1 VIDDVEVS
9 DGSARITFDAPSNG
23 GSAITRYEYR
33 LDGGSW
39 TDTGSLSGVV
49 LLDGLEN
56 SGTYSVQVRA
66 VNGVGAGPASAPAA
80 VRVRTTP
87 AAPDVDAVVAG
98 DGSLSI
104 DFTPGDDGGDP
115 IVGYEYSTDG
125 GVTWRDADAGTTS
138 PIVVD
143 RASGSGAALANGTLY
158 TVQLRAVNGV
168 GSGAAS
174 VSTLVAPQGAPD
186 APRDVTLT
194 PGDGRLVV
202 QFAPGSDGG
211 SAITR
216 FEYRLDGGAWV
227 DAGSLS
233 SPITISGLTNGTPYQ
248 VEIRAVSSIGAGD
261 ASAPVSGT
269 PSTVTS
275 APGDVVAVAGDAAM
289 TISWS
294 APSETGGVPITSY
307 VATLFD
313 QPSGGVPL
321 ASCTTTSATTC
332 GVELLDNGTTY
343 YVGVVALNAA
353 GTSPSSAPRV
363 AATPLGRPS
372 VGIASIN
379 AGANDLQVDVDVDDN
394 GAPISTFEYRL
405 DGGEWISAATSSEPF
420 TISGLQTGTT
430 YVVEVRARNQVGAG
444 EASDPVS
451 ATPRT
456 VPGAPRSLVA
466 TSADA
471 SVVLTWSAPSSDGG
485 SAVTDYVVQYATSAS
500 GPFSTF
506 VDGTSPPTT
515 ATVTGLTNGTAYV
528 FRVAAS
534 NAAGTGTTSALA
546 SATPLAAPSAPNL
559 TSLTVGSQFIQAAF
573 TAPANNGGAAVT
585 GYQYQLDGGE
595 WRNAVGTTSP
605 IMISGLTNGRSY
617 TVALRAV
624 NAVGGGV
631 SSNTRTATPY
641 GLPSAVP
648 GFLASPASG
657 AVQLSWDA
665 ANANG
670 SPITAYNIIRWT
682 ARTEGGIAA
691 SYTTTATSLDVT
703 GLGNGTYWFTIEA
716 TNAAGTGQ
724 RSAPRT
730 SATVG
735 GTVPAA
741 PTIGDVVVEDGQVSL
756 NWTAGNAG
764 TSAITGYVL
773 QHEDD
778 GQRSTLINSTTVGTS
793 ARATLPSPTEPVTL
807 RLALRSDAG
816 IGAFSTV
823 QPPVVDAATA
833 SDVGQG
839 DAVVSSAVLAN
850 DRSTTVDVELA
861 EDPADLGTGRATV
874 VAASPASVDGTDLT
888 EVTAALVDLDPGT
901 TYHARFRAVSS
912 DATTYGAA
920 TSFTTAAGL
929 STSGL
934 DVTYDGEPVTLST
947 VTEPEG
953 LDVARTFEGIDG
965 TDYPSS
971 STPPTDAGTYRVT
984 TVLVDDELS
993 GSETAV
999 LHIRPRALVATV
1011 RAVERDYDGTTD
1023 VELETELDGVLDG
1036 DEVALGSLPTILD
1049 GPGAGVDRIVQI
1061 EVPDEPLTGA
1071 DAHNYSVE
1079 LPTSTTVTI
1088 RRAIQR
1094 LEFTSSPPSTFR
1106 VGDTYTP
1113 SAESDKGL
1121 TITLSLASEIADDAA
1136 DACVLDGR
1144 TVRAVAV
1151 GTCVLIATQ
1160 EGSDDVQP
1168 AMTVAQFVRVTAAA
1182 PAPVDPAPTDPEPS
1196 NPSNPSNPSDPSDPS
1211 NPDGPTDR
1219 PGATPD
1225 GGDAD
1230 GRRSGLGAGGATP
1243 SLGTERLTL
1252 DADDGTDAA
1261 TSDGPGTDA
1270 AATAEGERSGR
1281 GDDRGSATEASGDDE
1296 QAVGLGDEVAGI
1308 SESRGFFG
1316 SIAAAVTARPWLW
1329 LLLAAAVLGGGW
1341 WLLAARRRDE
1351 EDQPEGA

>member
-1 VIDDVEVS
+1 
-9 DGSARITFDAPSNG
+9 
-23 GSAITRYEYR
+23 
-33 LDGGSW
+33 
-39 TDTGSLSGVV
+39 
-49 LLDGLEN
+49 
-56 SGTYSVQVRA
+56 
-66 VNGVGAGPASAPAA
+66 
-80 VRVRTTP
+80 
-87 AAPDVDAVVAG
+87 
-98 DGSLSI
+98 
-104 DFTPGDDGGDP
+104 
-115 IVGYEYSTDG
+115 
-125 GVTWRDADAGTTS
+125 
-138 PIVVD
+138 
-143 RASGSGAALANGTLY
+143 
-158 TVQLRAVNGV
+158 
-168 GSGAAS
+168 
-174 VSTLVAPQGAPD
+174 
-186 APRDVTLT
+186 
-194 PGDGRLVV
+194 
-202 QFAPGSDGG
+202 
-211 SAITR
+211 
-216 FEYRLDGGAWV
+216 
-227 DAGSLS
+227 
-233 SPITISGLTNGTPYQ
+233 
-248 VEIRAVSSIGAGD
+248 
-261 ASAPVSGT
+261 
-269 PSTVTS
+269 
-275 APGDVVAVAGDAAM
+275 
-289 TISWS
+289 
-294 APSETGGVPITSY
+294 
-307 VATLFD
+307 
-313 QPSGGVPL
+313 
-321 ASCTTTSATTC
+321 
-332 GVELLDNGTTY
+332 
-343 YVGVVALNAA
+343 
-353 GTSPSSAPRV
+353 
-363 AATPLGRPS
+363 
-372 VGIASIN
+372 
-379 AGANDLQVDVDVDDN
+379 
-394 GAPISTFEYRL
+394 
-405 DGGEWISAATSSEPF
+405 
-420 TISGLQTGTT
+420 
-430 YVVEVRARNQVGAG
+430 
-444 EASDPVS
+444 
-451 ATPRT
+451 
-456 VPGAPRSLVA
+456 
-466 TSADA
+466 
-471 SVVLTWSAPSSDGG
+471 
-485 SAVTDYVVQYATSAS
+485 
-500 GPFSTF
+500 
-506 VDGTSPPTT
+506 
-515 ATVTGLTNGTAYV
+515 
-528 FRVAAS
+528 
-534 NAAGTGTTSALA
+534 
-546 SATPLAAPSAPNL
+546 
-559 TSLTVGSQFIQAAF
+559 
-573 TAPANNGGAAVT
+573 
-585 GYQYQLDGGE
+585 
-595 WRNAVGTTSP
+595 
-605 IMISGLTNGRSY
+605 
-617 TVALRAV
+617 
-624 NAVGGGV
+624 
-631 SSNTRTATPY
+631 
-641 GLPSAVP
+641 
-648 GFLASPASG
+648 
-657 AVQLSWDA
+657 
-665 ANANG
+665 
-670 SPITAYNIIRWT
+670 
-682 ARTEGGIAA
+682 
-691 SYTTTATSLDVT
+691 
-703 GLGNGTYWFTIEA
+703 
-716 TNAAGTGQ
+716 
-724 RSAPRT
+724 
-730 SATVG
+730 
-735 GTVPAA
+735 
-741 PTIGDVVVEDGQVSL
+741 VSL

-793 ARATLPSPTEPVTL
+793 ATATLPSPTEPVTL

-1182 PAPVDPAPTDPEPS
+1182 PAPVDPAPADPEPS